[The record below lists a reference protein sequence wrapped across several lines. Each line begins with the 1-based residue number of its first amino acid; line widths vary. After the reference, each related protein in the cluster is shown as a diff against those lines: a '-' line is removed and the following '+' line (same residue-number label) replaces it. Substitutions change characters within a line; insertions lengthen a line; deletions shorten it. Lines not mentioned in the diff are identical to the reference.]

1 MLLQVL
7 VDDALLFLLSVDS
20 ESVMLMCVS
29 SVRMHTECMRNDQ
42 GPPIRCLHP

>member
-20 ESVMLMCVS
+20 DSDPKFSHVYAKKACLCVGVVS
-29 SVRMHTECMRNDQ
+29 GCTLNA
-42 GPPIRCLHP
+42 